1 MKKIFTYFLSVI
13 FFLNQI
19 SATANAVT
27 IEKKLK
33 IHQLSNCINIY
44 KDNFNEYIDCLN
56 NEVFSSNKFAKLST
70 KSKRDIKSL
79 LSIANI
85 LGENIEDKFL
95 NEGQV
100 ISIWQDILDTKYKKK
115 IKKKKLS
122 QILDDSKCID
132 KNDYDIFIRCFASEF
147 RNLGVYKSSNLL
159 TKRRIETIMINTLYL
174 TQEDSEVYATA
185 KDNLIGGI
193 TYESSDGFDFFFTLM
208 NGLGNDYFKE
218 IKNKSD
224 INWKKV
230 ITFIVIAIIVALV
243 AKTVLKKIGG
253 GSKSSVSSSS
263 SKPASGAVNPVNNPR
278 GYYNQ
283 LPVNYSYTNKIRYV
297 KPYIDLQAKPWF
309 KVIMKSR
316 FGF

>member
-1 MKKIFTYFLSVI
+1 MKKFLVYFSSLILIFT
-13 FFLNQI
+13 QI
-19 SATANAVT
+19 SSTANAVT

-33 IHQLSNCINIY
+33 INQLSNCINIY

-56 NEVFSSNKFAKLST
+56 NEVFSSNKFAKLSI

-85 LGENIEDKFL
+85 LGENIEDEFL
-95 NEGQV
+95 NEEQV
-100 ISIWQDILDTKYKKK
+100 VSIWQDILDTKYKKK

-122 QILDDSKCID
+122 QILDDSNCTN
-132 KNDYDIFIRCFASEF
+132 KNDYNIFIRCFASEF

-159 TKRRIETIMINTLYL
+159 TKRRIETIMINSLYL

-185 KDNLIGGI
+185 KNNLIGGI

-218 IKNKSD
+218 IKNKSG

-230 ITFIVIAIIVALV
+230 ITFIVIAIIIALI
-243 AKTVLKKIGG
+243 AKKVLKKGSSGG
-253 GSKSSVSSSS
+253 ASQSSTSTNSAASS
-263 SKPASGAVNPVNNPR
+263 AGNPLNNPR

-283 LPVNYSYTNKIRYV
+283 LPVKYNYSTKIRYV

>member
-1 MKKIFTYFLSVI
+1 M
-13 FFLNQI
+13 
-19 SATANAVT
+19 
-27 IEKKLK
+27 
-33 IHQLSNCINIY
+33 
-44 KDNFNEYIDCLN
+44 
-56 NEVFSSNKFAKLST
+56 
-70 KSKRDIKSL
+70 

-85 LGENIEDKFL
+85 LGENIEDEFL
-95 NEGQV
+95 NEEQV
-100 ISIWQDILDTKYKKK
+100 VSIWQDILDTKYKKK

-122 QILDDSKCID
+122 QILDDSNCTN
-132 KNDYDIFIRCFASEF
+132 KNDYNIFIRCFASEF

-159 TKRRIETIMINTLYL
+159 TKRRIETIMINSLYL

-185 KDNLIGGI
+185 KNNLIGGI
-193 TYESSDGFDFFFTLM
+193 TYESSDGFDFFFTFM

-218 IKNKSD
+218 IKNKSG

-230 ITFIVIAIIVALV
+230 ITFIVIAIIIALI
-243 AKTVLKKIGG
+243 AKKVLKKGSSGG
-253 GSKSSVSSSS
+253 ASQSSTSTNSAASS
-263 SKPASGAVNPVNNPR
+263 AGNPLNNPR

-283 LPVNYSYTNKIRYV
+283 LPVKYNYSTKIRYV

>member
-33 IHQLSNCINIY
+33 IHQLSSCINIY
-44 KDNFNEYIDCLN
+44 KDNFNKYIDCLN
-56 NEVFSSNKFAKLST
+56 NEVFSSNKFVKLST
-70 KSKRDIKSL
+70 KSKRDINSL

-85 LGENIEDKFL
+85 LGENIEDEFL
-95 NEGQV
+95 NEEQV
-100 ISIWQDILDTKYKKK
+100 VSIWQDILDTKYKKK

-122 QILDDSKCID
+122 QILDDSNCTN
-132 KNDYDIFIRCFASEF
+132 KNDYNIFIKCFASEF

-159 TKRRIETIMINTLYL
+159 TKRRIETIMINSLYL
-174 TQEDSEVYATA
+174 TQEDSEVYASA
-185 KDNLIGGI
+185 KDSLIGGI
-193 TYESSDGFDFFFTLM
+193 TYKNADGFDFFFTLM

-218 IKNKSD
+218 KEKE

-230 ITFIVIAIIVALV
+230 ITFIIIALIIAYF
-243 AKTVLKKIGG
+243 AKSLLKK
-253 GSKSSVSSSS
+253 GSSGSSQGSASSGTTSSV
-263 SKPASGAVNPVNNPR
+263 GATNPVNSAT

-283 LPVNYSYTNKIRYV
+283 IPVKYATNYKITYY
-297 KPYIDLQAKPWF
+297 KPYIDVTQKTWF
-309 KVIMKSR
+309 KYAMKSR

>member
-95 NEGQV
+95 KEEQV
-100 ISIWQDILDTKYKKK
+100 ISIWKDILDTKYKKK

-122 QILDDSKCID
+122 QILDDSKCIN
-132 KNDYDIFIRCFASEF
+132 KNDYNIFIRCFASEF

-159 TKRRIETIMINTLYL
+159 TKRRIETIMINSLYL
-174 TQEDSEVYATA
+174 TQEDSEVYASA
-185 KDNLIGGI
+185 KDSLIGGI
-193 TYESSDGFDFFFTLM
+193 TYENSDGFDFFFTLM

-218 IKNKSD
+218 KEKE

-230 ITFIVIAIIVALV
+230 ITFIIIALIIAYF
-243 AKTVLKKIGG
+243 AKSLLKK
-253 GSKSSVSSSS
+253 GSSGSSQGSASSGTTST
-263 SKPASGAVNPVNNPR
+263 AGATNPVNSAT

-283 LPVNYSYTNKIRYV
+283 IPVKYATNYKITYY
-297 KPYIDLQAKPWF
+297 KPYIDVTQKTWF
-309 KVIMKSR
+309 KYAMKSR

>member
-1 MKKIFTYFLSVI
+1 MKKFVVYFSSLILIFT
-13 FFLNQI
+13 QI
-19 SATANAVT
+19 SSTANAVT

-33 IHQLSNCINIY
+33 INQLSNCTNIY

-56 NEVFSSNKFAKLST
+56 NEVFSSNKFAKLSS

-85 LGENIEDKFL
+85 LGENIEDEFL
-95 NEGQV
+95 NEKQV
-100 ISIWQDILDTKYKKK
+100 ISIWKDILDTKYKKK

-122 QILDDSKCID
+122 QILDDSKCIN
-132 KNDYDIFIRCFASEF
+132 KNDYNIFIRCFASEF

-159 TKRRIETIMINTLYL
+159 TKRRIETIMINSLFL
-174 TQEDSEVYATA
+174 TQDDSKVYAST
-185 KDNLIGGI
+185 KDSL
-193 TYESSDGFDFFFTLM
+193 TDSLAYENPDGFDFFFTLM

-218 IKNKSD
+218 KEKV
-224 INWKKV
+224 INWKKI
-230 ITFIVIAIIVALV
+230 ITFIVIAIIIALI
-243 AKTVLKKIGG
+243 AKKVLKK
-253 GSKSSVSSSS
+253 VSSGGASESS
-263 SKPASGAVNPVNNPR
+263 ASTNSAASGAGNPLNNPR

-283 LPVNYSYTNKIRYV
+283 LPVKYNYSTKIRYV

-309 KVIMKSR
+309 KYVIKSR